1 MSLHPT
7 IQACAQT
14 ELDTV
19 IGPDRLPS
27 VSDRGS
33 LPYVEAVIKEVM
45 RWHPMLPLGMCMV
58 QLSLQLGLMLCL
70 GFPRSVATDDT
81 YDGYHIAKGTIIL
94 PNAWYVTYVSS
105 ASVLS

>member
-7 IQACAQT
+7 IQVRAQT

-33 LPYVEAVIKEVM
+33 LPYIEAVIKEVM
-45 RWHPMLPLGMCMV
+45 RWHPILPLSAYSTRRRISSSHRNAGIARRTA
-58 QLSLQLGLMLCL
+58 Q
-70 GFPRSVATDDT
+70 DDV
-81 YDGYHIAKGTIIL
+81 YEGWFIPKGTIVI
-94 PNAWYVTYVSS
+94 PNSWCVGYKPPWSPA
-105 ASVLS
+105 L